1 MNPLGVH
8 MKVRDFKIV
17 DYWTEQVNK
26 MIDIL
31 HIEYF
36 DHGEAHA
43 KSRDYFLKHEEYTH
57 FVFLPDDI
65 IVTPDMVE
73 LLLEDARQ
81 LGDNCV
87 VCGYSNV
94 DFSTPSVNI
103 SFRDLRKVLVMF
115 REQYQHPSL
124 YDVLSDKF
132 SYPFVKV
139 TFQGNTLTIIPRK
152 IVEKLSFKPYK
163 TQIDNVLGKLMI
175 RGSMYDLQMCNELL
189 DLGVDIYCDL
199 RLLIMHFGN
208 TLRLINAKGKTRK
221 MYLKTKN
228 GEIKDYVELPP
239 Y

>member
-17 DYWTEQVNK
+17 DFWTEQVNK
-26 MIDIL
+26 MMDVL
-31 HIEYF
+31 YLEYF
-36 DHGEAHA
+36 DHGEAHLKA
-43 KSRDYFLKHEEYTH
+43 REYFLKHEEYTH
-57 FVFLPDDI
+57 FVYLPDDVVI
-65 IVTPDMVE
+65 TPSHVE
-73 LLLEDARQ
+73 LLMEDIKQ

-103 SFRDLRKVLVMF
+103 SFRDLRKVTVMF

-124 YDVLSDKF
+124 YDILSDKF

-163 TQIDNVLGKLMI
+163 TEVDTVLGKMMI

-189 DLGVDIYCDL
+189 DLRVDIYCDL

-208 TLRLINAKGKTRK
+208 TLRLINVRGKKRK
-221 MYLKTKN
+221 MYLKTKS
-228 GEIKDYVELPP
+228 GEIKDYIELPP